1 MAKDAGIEKD
11 KATNSLSRVSSKVSV
26 VDFNVFICLNQN
38 FRHFHLFEGIE
49 GDGSHKGRRRG
60 GGK

>member
-26 VDFNVFICLNQN
+26 VDFKVFICLNQN
-38 FRHFHLFEGIE
+38 FRHFNLFKGIE

>member
-38 FRHFHLFEGIE
+38 FRHFYLFERIE
-49 GDGSHKGRRRG
+49 GDGSHKGRRRS
-60 GGK
+60 